1 MLAELQGRA
10 VGVRAEA
17 ERAVVGVLLAGG
29 RARRMGGGQKCL
41 RLLAGRTLLD
51 RVIGIV
57 RDQVETLALNANGDP
72 ECFADYGLPVLRD
85 VVEGFAGP
93 LAGVLT
99 GMSWARQR
107 VPSASCLL
115 TVPTDAPFLPRDTA
129 SRLRAALDAEA
140 ADIAFASSAGRMH
153 PVVGLWS
160 VALCEDLRTALVEEG
175 IRKIDH
181 WAARHRIA
189 RVEWPC
195 EPIDP
200 FFNVN
205 RPEDLAE
212 AERLLAAQG
221 PP

>member
-1 MLAELQGRA
+1 
-10 VGVRAEA
+10 
-17 ERAVVGVLLAGG
+17 
-29 RARRMGGGQKCL
+29 MGGGQKCL
-41 RLLAGRTLLD
+41 RLLAGRTLLE
-51 RVIGIV
+51 RAIEIV

-72 ECFADYGLPVLRD
+72 ACFADYGLPVLPD
-85 VVEGFAGP
+85 VVEGFPGP

-99 GMSWARQR
+99 GMSWARRQ
-107 VPSASCLL
+107 VPRASCLL

-129 SRLRAALDAEA
+129 ACLRAALEAEA
-140 ADIAFASSAGRMH
+140 ADIALASSAGRLH

-160 VALCEDLRTALVEEG
+160 VALCEDLQTALVEEG
-175 IRKIDH
+175 IRKIDR

-195 EPIDP
+195 QPIDP

-212 AERLLAAQG
+212 AEKLLAAEE